1 VDGLPL
7 VNADRIELQQVL
19 LNLISNSID
28 AMDPVEPGSRQIVIS
43 TARAS
48 DGMLKVAIS
57 DNGVGLDGVDMRRM
71 FTLSYT
77 TKPRGTG
84 VGLSISRAIVEAH
97 GGLLWAEPNDGG
109 GATFLFTIPAHSA
122 VTA

>member
-1 VDGLPL
+1 
-7 VNADRIELQQVL
+7 
-19 LNLISNSID
+19 
-28 AMDPVEPGSRQIVIS
+28 
-43 TARAS
+43 
-48 DGMLKVAIS
+48 MLKVAIS